1 MTRQTF
7 VTLAR
12 HAAPAS
18 PLLLQPLAGP
28 TLQSIRIEGD
38 RPLTIG
44 RSPECDIRLDN
55 PVVSKRHAAVSRLAD
70 GWVVRDLGSRH
81 GTLLNGVC
89 LVPHDAVP
97 LSDGDLLTIKP
108 WVFHV
113 CTRPHDAPPTRA
125 GAADDRADAASADGA
140 SISHTPIPESG
151 VTQQYDQLISASGAI
166 YGAATIPELASV
178 ILDRALAATGFH
190 RAAVIRAAPG
200 EPDGVADGSG
210 GAGSS
215 GGAGGMEVLAAAP
228 ERPSAF
234 EYSRS
239 LVRAASTGTPALM
252 IAPPATVPTGSF
264 IRLGITRALCL
275 PILVEGTVW
284 GFLYLDARRGEATPR
299 DDAVAFC
306 GALVEMAGLAV
317 ANIKGRELRKRL
329 DDLQSDILAAAHVQ
343 RLIMP
348 PAEGRFGALA
358 YAVRTR
364 PGRLLSGD
372 LFDVVPLADGRVAV
386 MLGDVAGK
394 GVSAAFLMA
403 VAQTFVR
410 TLLSRC
416 DDPAAVLDELNTYLA
431 TMHDGSRFISLWL
444 GVFDPAAATITAA
457 DGGHGYCVIVPP
469 NAPASRLQCAGGPV
483 VGADP
488 ECCYSRSTIPWPRG
502 SRVVLFSDGV
512 VEQCGADGDAFGLP
526 RILDSLAPTA
536 DPARDVAN
544 LFADLERFASTPAF
558 TDDVTIASIALDQ
571 PAAPAS
577 GGEHLMLSPS
587 IPLLS
592 NL

>member
-7 VTLAR
+7 VTLSR
-12 HAAPAS
+12 HAAPPP

-44 RSPECDIRLDN
+44 RALDCDIRLDN
-55 PVVSKRHAAVSRLAD
+55 QVVSKRHAAVSRLAD

-81 GTLLNGVC
+81 GTFLSGVR
-89 LVPHDAVP
+89 LTPHDAVP

-108 WVFHV
+108 WVFQV
-113 CTRPHDAPPTRA
+113 CTRLHDAPQTRA
-125 GAADDRADAASADGA
+125 VASEDRPEAAASSDGA
-140 SISHTPIPESG
+140 SISSAPIPEPG

-166 YGAATIPELASV
+166 YGAATIPELAAA
-178 ILDRALAATGFH
+178 ILERALAATGFH
-190 RAAVIRAAPG
+190 RAAIIRAAPVDPDRAADPG
-200 EPDGVADGSG
+200 EEGSG
-210 GAGSS
+210 SGSS
-215 GGAGGMEVLAAAP
+215 GGRGEVGGRGGVGGMEVLAAAP
-228 ERPSAF
+228 DRASTF

-239 LVRAASTGTPALM
+239 LVRAAATGTPALM
-252 IAPPATVPTGSF
+252 IAPPASIPTGSVV
-264 IRLGITRALCL
+264 RLGITRALCL

-284 GFLYLDARRGEATPR
+284 GFLYLDARRGESTPR

-317 ANIKGRELRKRL
+317 SNIKGRELRKRL

-348 PAEGRFGALA
+348 PAEGRFGSLA
-358 YAVRTR
+358 YAVRSR

-372 LFDVVPLADGRVAV
+372 LFDVVPLADGRTAV

-403 VAQTFVR
+403 VAQTLVR
-410 TLLSRC
+410 SLLSRC
-416 DDPAAVLDELNTYLA
+416 DDPAAVLGELNTYLA

-444 GVFDPAAATITAA
+444 GIFDPAAATITAA

-469 NAPASRLQCAGGPV
+469 GRPASRLECAGGPV

-488 ECCYSRSTIPWPRG
+488 ACRYNRSTILWPSG

-512 VEQCGADGDAFGLP
+512 VEQCGADGSIFGLQ
-526 RILDSLAPTA
+526 RIFDSLAPSA
-536 DPARDVAN
+536 DPTRDVAN

-571 PAAPAS
+571 P
-577 GGEHLMLSPS
+577 
-587 IPLLS
+587 
-592 NL
+592 